1 MCLVSSNYN
10 LLLSLHIVCDFS
22 SFFLIIFFL
31 LDQCIF
37 FRLLALC
44 EVSGVWS
51 MCDVFLNNVKTFLIG
66 DFGPTGTY
74 WHVCFHM
81 WCILF
86 YISQAV
92 GAAGGAITIM
102 EMIPEKYK
110 TKIGGKPSL
119 QVGAHNGAIAEVI
132 LSFSVTF
139 LVLLIILRG
148 PRKLL
153 AKTFL
158 LALATVSVFVVGS
171 KFTRPFMNPAIVSSF
186 LLILVNNCWYIVM
199 WCILECRHLGGHIYT
214 SLTTH
219 GTIFMCIGSAP
230 TPELFYLRCSF
241 EFYFRLHLW
250 FRKNRRKL
258 EKTMEK
264 YI

>member
-1 MCLVSSNYN
+1 
-10 LLLSLHIVCDFS
+10 
-22 SFFLIIFFL
+22 
-31 LDQCIF
+31 
-37 FRLLALC
+37 
-44 EVSGVWS
+44 
-51 MCDVFLNNVKTFLIG
+51 
-66 DFGPTGTY
+66 
-74 WHVCFHM
+74 
-81 WCILF
+81 
-86 YISQAV
+86 
-92 GAAGGAITIM
+92 M

-186 LLILVNNCWYIVM
+186 LLILVNNCWYDLDI
-199 WCILECRHLGGHIYT
+199 
-214 SLTTH
+214 
-219 GTIFMCIGSAP
+219 
-230 TPELFYLRCSF
+230 
-241 EFYFRLHLW
+241 
-250 FRKNRRKL
+250 
-258 EKTMEK
+258 
-264 YI
+264 